1 MAERHGTG
9 TRDGAPR
16 RHTHDAR
23 TAVSGALRGAR
34 GDALAPAAAGA
45 GPRGAGGASA
55 GPAAERSEALGT
67 STNNSSAAGQ
77 DVVRREVQSWLTLR
91 ETLPKLDRTDPIA
104 VQDRRSERRAER
116 WAIRKGLRQVAQGRT
131 ASCGLPG
138 GRPDGSVVLRVTD
151 ATGTAAQAT
160 TGATGRVAGFS
171 GLWSCGSVWM
181 CPECSVRIAAQR
193 SEEVGKVLAHHVG
206 TGGVPLLVT
215 LTMRHHR
222 EHSLAECLAALTK
235 GWGSVTG
242 GRAAQQDY
250 ASGLRGWVRAL
261 EVTRSA
267 DNGWH
272 VHVHALVVVEQTMS
286 DDAVDAMT
294 GSWFVRWSSGLVRA
308 GMPAPTLDHGL
319 DVQRVDVGSAGL
331 SETSGAWA
339 RYVCKGLASE
349 AVMGS
354 TKAARGTS
362 RSIYELMR
370 DATVG
375 RRMENPDTGQ
385 VVQLADLH
393 ARHLLRE
400 YEELIRGR
408 RQLTWS
414 QRDHDLRRDVDDL
427 DEEQTD
433 EEIAAADLQ
442 GDDVAVLPR
451 ETWYVVEPRA
461 AELIDVT
468 ERHGVDAARS
478 WLDDLGVEWWL
489 PTGLTD
495 IRRPGC
501 LPGED

>member
-1 MAERHGTG
+1 MS
-9 TRDGAPR
+9 
-16 RHTHDAR
+16 
-23 TAVSGALRGAR
+23 AV
-34 GDALAPAAAGA
+34 
-45 GPRGAGGASA
+45 
-55 GPAAERSEALGT
+55 PAAERSEALGT
-67 STNNSSAAGQ
+67 FTNNSSAAGQ

-104 VQDRRSERRAER
+104 VQDRRSDRRAER

-294 GSWFVRWSSGLVRA
+294 GSWFARWSAGLVRA
-308 GMPAPTLDHGL
+308 GMPAPTLEHGL

-375 RRMENPDTGQ
+375 RRFENPDTGQ
-385 VVQLADLH
+385 VVQLADMQ
-393 ARHLLRE
+393 ARALLAE
-400 YEELIRGR
+400 YETAIRGR
-408 RQLTWS
+408 KQLTWS
-414 QRDHDLRRDVDDL
+414 LGSHDLRTGVDM
-427 DEEQTD
+427 EPEQTD
-433 EEIAAADLQ
+433 EDIVAEDLE
-442 GDDVAVLPR
+442 GEPVAVIPPHS
-451 ETWYVVEPRA
+451 WKIVEPRA
-461 AELIDVT
+461 AELLHIT
-468 ERHGVDAARS
+468 ERDGADAARV

-495 IRRPGC
+495 TRRPGVA
-501 LPGED
+501 PGADG

>member
-9 TRDGAPR
+9 TGDGAPR
-16 RHTHDAR
+16 RHTSNAR
-23 TAVSGALRGAR
+23 TAVTGALSGSRD
-34 GDALAPAAAGA
+34 DAWTRAAAGA

-67 STNNSSAAGQ
+67 FTNNSSAAGQ

-91 ETLPKLDRTDPIA
+91 DTPGKLDRSDVVA
-104 VQDRRSERRAER
+104 VQDRRADRRAER
-116 WAIRKGLRQVAQGRT
+116 WAIRKGLRQVSQGRT
-131 ASCGLPG
+131 ANCGLPG

-151 ATGTAAQAT
+151 ATGTPAAAT
-160 TGATGRVAGFS
+160 TGATGRIAGFA

-181 CPECSVRIAAQR
+181 CPECSVKIAAKR
-193 SEEVGKVLAHHVG
+193 SEEVAKVLAHHVG

-235 GWGSVTG
+235 GWGAVTG
-242 GRAAQQDY
+242 GRAAQADY
-250 ASGLRGWVRAL
+250 AAGLRGWVRAL

-272 VHVHALVVVEQTMS
+272 VHVHALVVVEKTMS

-294 GSWFVRWSSGLVRA
+294 GSWFARWSAGLVRA
-308 GMPAPTLDHGL
+308 GMPAPTAEHGL
-319 DVQRVDVGSAGL
+319 DVQRIESAGL

-339 RYVCKGLASE
+339 RYVCKGLATE

-385 VVQLADLH
+385 VIQVADLH

-400 YEELIRGR
+400 YEQLIRGR

-414 QRDHDLRRDVDDL
+414 QRHHDLRNGVDIED
-427 DEEQTD
+427 EQTD
-433 EEIAAADLQ
+433 EEIAAQDLD
-442 GDDVAVLPR
+442 GENVAVLPR
-451 ETWYVVEPRA
+451 ETWPVVEPRA
-461 AELIDVT
+461 AELLDVT
-468 ERHGVDAARS
+468 ERHGVDAARA

-489 PTGLTD
+489 PTRLTD
-495 IRRPGC
+495 DRRSGVMPGHHT
-501 LPGED
+501 